1 MSWGSLRWSDLGL
14 MNYRECLALQRSI
27 ARSVT
32 MGTAQH
38 TLLSV
43 EHPPCYTRGRRSN
56 GEELP
61 HGETWYE
68 RRGIEV
74 IDCDR
79 GGQVTYHG
87 PGQLVFYPILNLGK
101 TGLDTRRYVR
111 LLEGVIKDVL
121 SQLGIVAGTV
131 EGLTGVWTRG
141 QKIASIGIHVA
152 RQVTTHGFAINAN
165 NDVEPFQW
173 IVPCGIEGCEVT
185 SIAQEMGIR
194 VDRDQIATSTAKA
207 LASALGLELVPARA
221 HLPSQGR
228 LAA

>member
-1 MSWGSLRWSDLGL
+1 MSWGSLIWSDLGL
-14 MNYRECLALQRSI
+14 MDYRECLALQRSI
-27 ARSVT
+27 AHSV
-32 MGTAQH
+32 MNGKAGH

-61 HGETWYE
+61 QGEAWYE
-68 RRGIEV
+68 KRGIDV

-87 PGQLVFYPILNLGK
+87 PGQLVFYPILDLGK

-111 LLEGVIKDVL
+111 LLEGVINDVL

-165 NDVEPFQW
+165 NDVGPFQW

-185 SIAQEMGIR
+185 SIAREMGLK
-194 VDRDQIATSTAKA
+194 VDRDKVAVSTAQA
-207 LASALGLELVPARA
+207 LATALGLELVTAKT
-221 HLPSQGR
+221 HLPSQRR